1 MEENHLEY
9 GYLEGE
15 SIGGHFAE
23 DPVGVSAVLWGSLV
37 ANVQGAVT
45 FFVCAHVSSASNNNK
60 KNVTLARRARAE
72 ATCCSIAVVAVSG
85 ARANNGIGELNVAQH
100 AE

>member
-23 DPVGVSAVLWGSLV
+23 DPVGVTLLYIFGGQRTECVG
-37 ANVQGAVT
+37 GRKR
-45 FFVCAHVSSASNNNK
+45 VSSRLFFFLFVRTS
-60 KNVTLARRARAE
+60 VARAE
-72 ATCCSIAVVAVSG
+72 
-85 ARANNGIGELNVAQH
+85 RERDRRHIG
-100 AE
+100 

>member
-23 DPVGVSAVLWGSLV
+23 DPVGVTLLYIFGGQRTEMLRE
-37 ANVQGAVT
+37 GAGGGCRRVSSRL
-45 FFVCAHVSSASNNNK
+45 FSPRVCAHVSSASRK
-60 KNVTLARRARAE
+60 EGDRRH
-72 ATCCSIAVVAVSG
+72 VG
-85 ARANNGIGELNVAQH
+85 
-100 AE
+100 

>member
-23 DPVGVSAVLWGSLV
+23 DPVGVTVLCVLWPTRGV
-37 ANVQGAVT
+37 GGDKREAVVT
-45 FFVCAHVSSASNNNK
+45 FLVCAHVSSASRAAT
-60 KNVTLARRARAE
+60 VTSASAQREQPRLR
-72 ATCCSIAVVAVSG
+72 CCSIVV
-85 ARANNGIGELNVAQH
+85 
-100 AE
+100 

>member
-23 DPVGVSAVLWGSLV
+23 DPVGVTVLYILWPTHGE
-37 ANVQGAVT
+37 GEKKR
-45 FFVCAHVSSASNNNK
+45 VSSRFCFVRTS
-60 KNVTLARRARAE
+60 VARAKRRPSHRLAPAAPAA
-72 ATCCSIAVVAVSG
+72 AT
-85 ARANNGIGELNVAQH
+85 LL
-100 AE
+100 

>member
-23 DPVGVSAVLWGSLV
+23 DPVGVTVLYILV
-37 ANVQGAVT
+37 ANARRGGKRGCRHV
-45 FFVCAHVSSASNNNK
+45 FFVCAHVSSASK
-60 KNVTLARRARAE
+60 KATTVTSASA
-72 ATCCSIAVVAVSG
+72 SSSNSSYVVVASPCSRLLYG
-85 ARANNGIGELNVAQH
+85 AALHG
-100 AE
+100 

>member
-23 DPVGVSAVLWGSLV
+23 DPVGVTVLYILWPTHGEGEKKEGV
-37 ANVQGAVT
+37 VT
-45 FFVCAHVSSASNNNK
+45 FLLCAHVSSASEK
-60 KNVTLARRARAE
+60 ATVTSASASSASS
-72 ATCCSIAVVAVSG
+72 TYVVVA
-85 ARANNGIGELNVAQH
+85 
-100 AE
+100 

>member
-37 ANVQGAVT
+37 ANVKGAVT

-60 KNVTLARRARAE
+60 KMSRWLGEREPKLRA
-72 ATCCSIAVVAVSG
+72 VASLV
-85 ARANNGIGELNVAQH
+85 
-100 AE
+100 